1 MKLKENY
8 GLAIKIVGESL
19 SKLAKLQI
27 CLCSLR
33 MTEKVFENNPI
44 TFSD

>member
-8 GLAIKIVGESL
+8 GLAIKIVGENL
-19 SKLAKLQI
+19 CKLAKHQI

-33 MTEKVFENNPI
+33 MTPKSI
-44 TFSD
+44 